1 MDDKQILDL
10 LWKRS
15 ERAIQALMSRF
26 GALLNRICMNILG
39 DPQDAQECVNDTY
52 MAIWNAIPPKRPEPL
67 SPFVCRTGKN
77 IALNRLRSNT
87 SQKRNSQYDLSLEEL
102 EPYLGITVVDDAVS
116 AQQLG
121 RLIDHF
127 LESISSDNRVI
138 FLRRYWFGDSIKDIA
153 RQMGKTENA
162 VSVRL
167 NRTRE
172 QLRAYLQKEGY

>member
-1 MDDKQILDL
+1 MEDHAIIELYWQ
-10 LWKRS
+10 RQES
-15 ERAIQALMSRF
+15 AIQETAVKYGTFLS
-26 GALLNRICMNILG
+26 GLSWNILRSHA
-39 DPQDAQECVNDTY
+39 DAEECVNDTY

-87 SQKRNSQYDLSLEEL
+87 AQKRNSQYDLSLEEL

-172 QLRAYLQKEGY
+172 QLRAYLQQQGY

>member
-10 LWKRS
+10 LWERS

-87 SQKRNSQYDLSLEEL
+87 AKKRNSQYNLSLEEL
-102 EPYLGITVVDDAVS
+102 EPYLGTAALDDTVS

-121 RLIDHF
+121 RLIERF
-127 LESISSDNRVI
+127 LESIKTNNRMI
-138 FLRRYWFGDSIKDIA
+138 FLRRYWFGDSVKDIA
-153 RQMGKTENA
+153 VQMGMTENA

-167 NRTRE
+167 SRTRE
-172 QLRAYLQKEGY
+172 QLRAYLQNEGY